1 MATVRDLRAALS
13 VLDELRLLDGTA
25 HAAALDIRAA
35 LDLAERRTYQVYRP
49 VADANERVRLA
60 KLRYSEA
67 RAAWRF
73 GDASTSARMSAAQSE
88 LDEAHRAASLALATY
103 RAASLTPTTPKGSS
117 T

>member
-1 MATVRDLRAALS
+1 MATVRDLQTCLH
-13 VLDELRLLDGTA
+13 VLDDLRLLDGTVYDA
-25 HAAALDIRAA
+25 RMRILADLRGRGAGAASN
-35 LDLAERRTYQVYRP
+35 YHP

-60 KLRYSEA
+60 KLRYTEA

-73 GDASTSARMSAAQSE
+73 GDASTSARVNAAQSE

-103 RAASLTPTTPKGSS
+103 RGTPSPMTPKGPV